1 MKKQLRDACPRCL
14 AISYPHTL
22 RHDQG
27 SILALYI
34 CRHCRWQWR
43 CWFNPD
49 CLEVTKDD
57 RNSIAKVQSIPH
69 GTGNRKSAQ
78 A

>member
-1 MKKQLRDACPRCL
+1 MKQQMPDACPKCL
-14 AISYPHTL
+14 TVGYPHTW
-22 RHDQG
+22 HDDRG

-34 CRHCRWQWR
+34 CQRCRWHWR

-49 CLEVTKDD
+49 CLEVRTND
-57 RNSIAKVQSIPH
+57 RGSIAKVQSIPH
-69 GTGNRKSAQ
+69 RTGNRKSAQ